1 MTAEVVTTVA
11 ACREILAPRRR
22 SGDRIGLVPT
32 MGALHEGH
40 LSLVEIAAGASD
52 VVVVSVFVNPTQ
64 FGPGEDYE
72 RYPRDLDRDVRLASE
87 RGAAIVFAPSV
98 EEMYPEPSLTRITL
112 DGIADRYEGAAR
124 PGHLD
129 GVLTV
134 VSKLFHIVQPDVAVF
149 GRKDA
154 QQATAVRR
162 MVRDLDMPVEIVVA
176 PTIRESDGLAASSRN
191 AYLDDGE
198 RQRARAIHRA
208 LSRAA
213 SLVDDGETRASRL
226 EAAMGDVL
234 GHEPGIEIEYAA
246 IVDRDTFEAVD
257 RVDDSSLAVIA
268 ARVGPTRLIDNVP
281 LESTDDG
288 R

>member
-1 MTAEVVTTVA
+1 MRADVVTTVA
-11 ACREILAPRRR
+11 GCREILAPRRR
-22 SGDRIGLVPT
+22 SEDRIGFVPT

-40 LSLVEIAAGASD
+40 LSLVEVAAGESD
-52 VVVVSVFVNPTQ
+52 VVVVSIFVNPTQ

-98 EEMYPEPSLTRITL
+98 EEMYPEPPLTRIML
-112 DGIADRYEGAAR
+112 NGIADRYEGAAR
-124 PGHLD
+124 PGHVE

-154 QQATAVRR
+154 QQAAAVRR

-176 PTIRESDGLAASSRN
+176 PTVRESDGLAASSRN

-198 RQRARAIHRA
+198 RERARAIHRA
-208 LSRAA
+208 LSRVA
-213 SLVDDGETRASRL
+213 SLVDDGETRATRL

-234 GHEPGIEIEYAA
+234 GDGSGIEVEYAA
-246 IVDRDTFEAVD
+246 IVDRDTFESVD
-257 RVDDSSLAVIA
+257 RIDSSSLAIVA
-268 ARVGPTRLIDNVP
+268 ARVGATRLIDNVP
-281 LESTDDG
+281 LEPTDDG